1 VRVVWSPLAIT
12 RAAEA
17 AGYIAQDRPGAAERW
32 VKNLFDTV
40 RSLSRFPE
48 RGRQV
53 PEVGRSDIRE
63 ILYGE
68 YRVIYRVEARR
79 IAILT
84 VRHGRRQFD
93 VNELAPAD

>member
-17 AGYIAQDRPGAAERW
+17 AGYIAQDRPAAAERW
-32 VKNLFDTV
+32 VRALFETV

-53 PEVGRSDIRE
+53 PEVGRPDIRE
-63 ILYGE
+63 IFHGE
-68 YRVIYRVEARR
+68 YRIIYRLDARR

-93 VNELAPAD
+93 PKDLPEVD